1 MAFRKLP
8 RFLSPGNRRNRNQA
22 FSDPGETEDELYD
35 LSRSRTDLRE
45 REVEEELNQLRAAAA
60 MRAARS
66 GPRSVYMS
74 EDVLGRQG
82 MTMIEQGKSAFI
94 CLLYTSPSPRD
105 ATLSRMPSSA

>member
-74 EDVLGRQG
+74 EDVLEYR
-82 MTMIEQGKSAFI
+82 T
-94 CLLYTSPSPRD
+94 PRMCCWPTD
-105 ATLSRMPSSA
+105 SSIAVRLS